1 MTERPSLTRRCI
13 LSIGLALLT
22 ASVAAAADPLVHVV
36 AKGETLYAIA
46 RKYDITVD
54 SLAKANTIS
63 DPSKLFVGMKL
74 TIPDKSGAHSAANP
88 AAAPTAVAPTA
99 VAPTAVAP
107 TAAPVPVPP
116 PQTTIEYVVRKGDTL
131 YAIAKAHGVSVDAIL
146 KASGMS
152 TMTIKQ
158 GQKLRIPG
166 NTEPR
171 YVTAV
176 PAAGASA
183 AGASAAGASAA
194 ALPSSTGTLWPVRGP
209 VAYLKGKLKGVSIAT
224 GGAAGI
230 QAIRA
235 GTVISAGPFRGFG
248 QVAFVQASDG
258 LVYVYGGAAELSVR
272 LGDAVRKGSIIGRT
286 AAQKDAAAYFFVFK
300 GADTIDPDSVP
311 RD

>member
-1 MTERPSLTRRCI
+1 
-13 LSIGLALLT
+13 LLVAT
-22 ASVAAAADPLVHVV
+22 FAAAADPLVHVV

-74 TIPDKSGAHSAANP
+74 TIPSSTGEAPVGTAP
-88 AAAPTAVAPTA
+88 AVPQAPTASPTK
-99 VAPTAVAP
+99 TF
-107 TAAPVPVPP
+107 
-116 PQTTIEYVVRKGDTL
+116 EYIVRKGDTL
-131 YAIAKAHGVSVDAIL
+131 YGIAKAHGVTVDAIV
-146 KASGMS
+146 KSSGMS

-166 NTEPR
+166 NPEPKS
-171 YVTAV
+171 VIAAPV
-176 PAAGASA
+176 PAAPPA
-183 AGASAAGASAA
+183 
-194 ALPSSTGTLWPVRGP
+194 GTLWPAQGP

-224 GGAAGI
+224 GGAKGI

-258 LVYVYGGAAELSVR
+258 LVYVYGGATDLSVR
-272 LGDAVRKGSIIGRT
+272 LGDPVRKGSIIGRT
-286 AAQKDAAAYFFVFK
+286 GSEKDASAYFFVFK

>member
-1 MTERPSLTRRCI
+1 MSVRSSLLYRCI
-13 LSIGLALLT
+13 LAVELTLLVAT
-22 ASVAAAADPLVHVV
+22 VAAAADPLVHIV

-74 TIPDKSGAHSAANP
+74 TIPARSGEAPVGTGPTVYPGPASTPVP
-88 AAAPTAVAPTA
+88 AAAPISATAPSK
-99 VAPTAVAP
+99 
-107 TAAPVPVPP
+107 
-116 PQTTIEYVVRKGDTL
+116 TIEYVVKKGDTL
-131 YAIAKAHGVSVDAIL
+131 YGIAKSHGVTVDAIM
-146 KASGMS
+146 KSSAMS

-166 NTEPR
+166 NPEPK
-171 YVTAV
+171 YVIAA
-176 PAAGASA
+176 PAP
-183 AGASAAGASAA
+183 
-194 ALPSSTGTLWPVRGP
+194 ALPPAGTLWPANGS

-224 GGAAGI
+224 GGATGI

-235 GTVISAGPFRGFG
+235 GTVITAGPFRGFG
-248 QVAFVQASDG
+248 QVAFVQAADG
-258 LVYVYGGAAELSVR
+258 LVYVYGGATELSVR

-286 AAQKDAAAYFFVFK
+286 GSDKDASAYFFVFK
-300 GADTIDPDSVP
+300 GADTIDPDTVP

>member
-1 MTERPSLTRRCI
+1 MIERPSLPSRCI
-13 LSIGLALLT
+13 LAIGLALLT

-63 DPSKLFVGMKL
+63 DPSRLFVGMKL
-74 TIPDKSGAHSAANP
+74 TIPDKTGDTPSGTAPAATP
-88 AAAPTAVAPTA
+88 AAAPTPAPT
-99 VAPTAVAP
+99 
-107 TAAPVPVPP
+107 
-116 PQTTIEYVVRKGDTL
+116 PQRTIEYVVRKGDTL
-131 YAIAKAHGVSVDAIL
+131 YGISKAHGVSVDAIV

-152 TMTIKQ
+152 SMTIKQ

-166 NTEPR
+166 NPEPR
-171 YVTAV
+171 YITAV
-176 PAAGASA
+176 PAAGTSA
-183 AGASAAGASAA
+183 AGESSAAS
-194 ALPSSTGTLWPVRGP
+194 PSSTGTLWPVRGP

-230 QAIRA
+230 QAIRSGA
-235 GTVISAGPFRGFG
+235 VISAGPFRGFG

-286 AAQKDAAAYFFVFK
+286 GAQKDASAYFFVFK